1 MILIPVKNLVSA
13 KQRLAAVLPQR
24 TRSELAQAMVQ
35 DVLNAV
41 ADFGRD
47 DVSLVT
53 SDPFA
58 IDLAA
63 ACGFDVIRD
72 DANLSETD
80 AIAMA
85 TSVCEDRGITMTV
98 VIPADIPLIE
108 GSELCAIYDNA
119 PETGSVLVPA
129 HDRRGTNAILRQ
141 PAALFPLRF
150 GNDSFLPHLAAAKA
164 TDHPCV
170 VLTLGGIGLDVDT
183 PDDLQQLALTEGK
196 KSSQELARRVLEA
209 VVPGSF
215 SPGARTSDG
224 IPAES

>member
-1 MILIPVKNLVSA
+1 MILIPVKSLTTA
-13 KQRLAAVLPQR
+13 KQRLAPILPQPIR
-24 TRSELAQAMVQ
+24 TELAQAMLQ
-35 DVLNAV
+35 DVLAAV
-41 ADFGRD
+41 ADFAGD

-58 IDLAA
+58 IEIAA
-63 ACGFDVIRD
+63 NRGLEIIRD

-85 TSVCEDRGITMTV
+85 TGICEDRGIASTM

-108 GSELCAIYDNA
+108 AAELAAIYRNA
-119 PETGSVLVPA
+119 PQIGSVLVPS
-129 HDRRGTNAILRQ
+129 HDQRGTNAILRR

-150 GNDSFLPHLAAAKA
+150 GNDSFLPHLAGAKA

-183 PDDLQQLALTEGK
+183 PDDLQRLALTEGK

-209 VVPGSF
+209 VAPDSF
-215 SPGARTSDG
+215 SPGPRTSDG
-224 IPAES
+224 IQAES